1 MPRSNRCAEPRRLS
15 DARRRLAARVAAD
28 DGSASLEFITAGMLL
43 LIPLVYLIVA
53 LATIQ
58 SAALATEGAARHAA
72 RVFVQAPDTAA
83 GSAAAA
89 RALELA
95 LADHGV
101 AAEAVDLTISCQ
113 PNPAACHTRRGWV
126 TVEVSARVPLPLVPD
141 VLDLRTPLAV
151 PIDAAATQQ
160 VSRFWGAR

>member
-1 MPRSNRCAEPRRLS
+1 MRRSNRCAEIRRRS
-15 DARRRLAARVAAD
+15 DARRRLLDRAAAD

-72 RVFVQAPDTAA
+72 RVFVQAPDAAA

-101 AAEAVDLTISCQ
+101 AAETVDITISCQ
-113 PNPAACHTRRGWV
+113 PNPTACHTRRGWV

-141 VLDLRTPLAV
+141 ALDLRTPLAV
-151 PIDAAATQQ
+151 PIAAAATQQ

>member
-1 MPRSNRCAEPRRLS
+1 MPRSNRCAEL
-15 DARRRLAARVAAD
+15 RRRLAARLAD
-28 DGSASLEFITAGMLL
+28 DSGSASLEFITAGMLL
-43 LIPLVYLIVA
+43 LIPLVYLIVT

-72 RVFVQAPDTAA
+72 RVFVQAPSVAA
-83 GSAAAA
+83 GSEAAA

-101 AAEAVDLTISCQ
+101 TAEDVELSISCR
-113 PNPAACHTRRGWV
+113 PNPADCLTRRGWV
-126 TVEVSARVPLPLVPD
+126 TVEVNTRVPLPLVPD
-141 VLDLRTPLAV
+141 ALDLRTPLAV